1 MTTISRECECG
12 SKALKDGS
20 RCAKCGKPLPRK
32 RSTRAALPDFT
43 RALRTTV
50 AEPTSDEVTQYER
63 KLDEAE
69 PIVKQMLRE
78 GTL

>member
-1 MTTISRECECG
+1 MKISRECECG
-12 SKALKDGS
+12 PKALKDGA

-32 RSTRAALPDFT
+32 RSTRAALPDFKRT
-43 RALRTTV
+43 PRVALV
-50 AEPTSDEVTQYER
+50 EPTSDEVEQYER

-69 PIVKQMLRE
+69 PVVEQMLKE